1 VALKGKIHDYVETK
15 KIMKFFRKPVNVIQM
30 VETDRKRIN
39 ENIKKLVRQKLAF
52 LNILNCW

>member
-1 VALKGKIHDYVETK
+1 
-15 KIMKFFRKPVNVIQM
+15 M

-39 ENIKKLVRQKLAF
+39 ENIKKLLRQKLAF